1 MWAADSPAISVV
13 AGDVAVV
20 AVAAGGAVAAVG
32 EEVVGTPALARAAV
46 VVGATP
52 RIGRDVLLEVRAVPA
67 VGAEGSLAERREPLL
82 AGRVAADVEAEG
94 VERCAEHLDLGARR
108 LQLRLLA
115 LLDEVGADQRH
126 QEPDDDHHDHHLDE
140 REARL
145 PFPRSHGCTPHIG
158 RSLTLKIAD
167 SMEITMDPTPRPIT
181 RMSTGSSRRVNCW
194 IWTRTSR
201 SKWSATR
208 IKSSSSLPVSS
219 PTAII
224 CTASGGKTPER
235 ASGSAT
241 PAPSRTPTSTSPSER
256 AITWLPATSF
266 TMPSA
271 CSMGT
276 PLLSSV
282 PRVRARL
289 ATSILRRSCPT
300 STRRSFH
307 WSHS

>member
-13 AGDVAVV
+13 AGDGAVV
-20 AVAAGGAVAAVG
+20 AVGAGGAVAAVG
-32 EEVVGTPALARAAV
+32 EEVVGPPALARAAV

-52 RIGRDVLLEVRAVPA
+52 RIGRDVLLDIRAVPA

-82 AGRVAADVEAEG
+82 RGRVAADIEAES
-94 VERCAEHLDLGARR
+94 VERRAEHLDLGARR
-108 LQLRLLA
+108 LQLRLLP
-115 LLDEVGADQRH
+115 LLDEVGADERH

-145 PFPRSHGCTPHIG
+145 PLPRSHGCTPHMG

-235 ASGSAT
+235 ARGSAP
-241 PAPSRTPTSTSPSER
+241 PAP
-256 AITWLPATSF
+256 
-266 TMPSA
+266 
-271 CSMGT
+271 
-276 PLLSSV
+276 
-282 PRVRARL
+282 
-289 ATSILRRSCPT
+289 
-300 STRRSFH
+300 
-307 WSHS
+307 

>member
-1 MWAADSPAISVV
+1 MRGADSPAISVV

-20 AVAAGGAVAAVG
+20 AVAAGRAVGAVG
-32 EEVVGTPALARAAV
+32 EEVVGVPALARAAV

-52 RIGRDVLLEVRAVPA
+52 RIARDVLLEVRAVPA
-67 VGAEGSLAERREPLL
+67 V
-82 AGRVAADVEAEG
+82 DAEG

-126 QEPDDDHHDHHLDE
+126 QEADDDHHDHHLDE

-145 PFPRSHGCTPHIG
+145 AFPRSHGCTPHIG

-167 SMEITMDPTPRPIT
+167 SMEMTMDPTPRPIT

-219 PTAII
+219 P
-224 CTASGGKTPER
+224 
-235 ASGSAT
+235 
-241 PAPSRTPTSTSPSER
+241 TPTSTSPSER

-300 STRRSFH
+300 ST
-307 WSHS
+307 